1 MVKEIEGLGRRAF
14 AVQADFFEEKGPE
27 YFFEQIIKK
36 TETLDILVNCAAAY
50 ERGSL
55 LEIKSETF
63 SWMYK
68 INVEVPLK
76 LIQHMALHLIKRKAA
91 GSVINISSIS
101 GSMPSIGSCLNS
113 CSKAGLDML
122 TKSAALELAPYNI
135 RVNGIAPGAT
145 ETESNQP
152 YIQQDPKGWQSM
164 IKKIPLGRAGLPQD
178 IGMLAVFLASEA
190 SGWITGVT
198 VICDGGTTLSWQ

>member
-1 MVKEIEGLGRRAF
+1 M
-14 AVQADFFEEKGPE
+14 
-27 YFFEQIIKK
+27 
-36 TETLDILVNCAAAY
+36 DILVNCAAAY
-50 ERGSL
+50 ERQSF
-55 LEIKSETF
+55 LEIKPEVF
-63 SWMYK
+63 SWMHK
-68 INVEVPLK
+68 INVEAPLC
-76 LIQHMALHLIKRKAA
+76 LTQNMAQHLIKRKAA
-91 GSVINISSIS
+91 GSILNVSSIS